1 MEYPNRWD
9 VQKWFLE
16 KEMGYAIELFTSRT
30 TDRRYPMLPATI
42 TKIQQAFK
50 EIKHMAMDTWQ
61 EECRFAARRAMK
73 EVIETR
79 MHNSIDAHLEQM
91 RVAGLPDRRNGS
103 FSSHLLTEVGDL
115 ELRIPRTRTFSA
127 HVLLRRFARR
137 TPSIERT
144 ILMAFLLGLSTR
156 KVGPALLSILGE
168 PVSPSTVSQI
178 AKQLDQSVQ
187 AYHQRALSDRYE
199 ILVLDG
205 IVMRRKTGVGA
216 QRRTMLVAL
225 GIKADGKKEIIDFRQ
240 VLGESQSAWEGFL
253 NDLYQRGLEG
263 HALKLIVV
271 DGGKG
276 LLAALPLV
284 YGHVPMQRC
293 WTHKT
298 RNVLNYVKRADQQR
312 VKRSLHRIS
321 RAPNF
326 REAQRAAQRFVV
338 RWKWIYPKAVNC
350 LQKDLPDLLSFLQI
364 KTQLAPSVIRTTNA
378 IERRFVE
385 VRRRTRPMGT
395 FSDRTS
401 MERILFSVFTY
412 ENLKQRTATPF
423 LLLTQKN

>member
-1 MEYPNRWD
+1 
-9 VQKWFLE
+9 
-16 KEMGYAIELFTSRT
+16 
-30 TDRRYPMLPATI
+30 MLPATI
-42 TKIQQAFK
+42 TEIHQAFK
-50 EIKHMAMDTWQ
+50 EIKHMAIDTWQ

-73 EVIETR
+73 EVLETR
-79 MHNSIDAHLEQM
+79 MHNTIDTHLEQM
-91 RVAGLPDRRNGS
+91 RAAGLADRRNGS
-103 FSSHLLTEVGDL
+103 FPSHLLTEVGDL
-115 ELRIPRTRTFSA
+115 ELQIPRTRTFSA
-127 HVLLRRFARR
+127 HVLLKRFARR
-137 TPSIERT
+137 TASIERT

-187 AYHQRALSDRYE
+187 AYHQRALSDQYE

-225 GIKADGKKEIIDFRQ
+225 GIKPDGKKEIIDFHQ
-240 VLGESQSAWEGFL
+240 APGESQSAWEGFL
-253 NDLYQRGLEG
+253 NNLHQRGLEG
-263 HALKLIVV
+263 DALKLIVV

-298 RNVLNYVKRADQQR
+298 RNVLNYVKRADQKR

-321 RAPNF
+321 HARNL
-326 REAQRAAQRFVV
+326 REAQRAAQRFVT
-338 RWKWIYPKAVNC
+338 RWRMSYPKAVDC
-350 LQKDLPDLLSFLQI
+350 LQKDLPELLSFLQI
-364 KTQLAPSVIRTTNA
+364 KTELAPSVIRTTNA

-423 LLLTQKN
+423 LLLTQNN